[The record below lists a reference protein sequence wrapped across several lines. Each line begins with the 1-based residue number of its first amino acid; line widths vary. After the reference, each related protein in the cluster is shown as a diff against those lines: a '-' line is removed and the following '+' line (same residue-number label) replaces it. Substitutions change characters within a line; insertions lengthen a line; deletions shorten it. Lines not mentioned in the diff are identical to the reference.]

1 MITKKQKL
9 VLLAVTSLIAFTIFS
24 GSFININALENTI
37 SSTYGDDM
45 GEKGNYPRCPRGLL
59 KDSVNELKDSGV
71 LDDNDVKNID
81 SYMLKEKEAKEA
93 EMKEK
98 IYNFESEKI
107 DNMVKENSITKEKG
121 DKLKS
126 TVKENI
132 EEMRTNRRG
141 KNK

>member
-9 VLLAVTSLIAFTIFS
+9 VLLAVTSLISFTIFS

-45 GEKGNYPRCPRGLL
+45 GEKVNYPRCPRGLL

-107 DNMVKENSITKEKG
+107 DNMVNENVITKEKG
-121 DKLKS
+121 DKLKA

-132 EEMRTNRRG
+132 EEMITNRRG